1 MKQQGGALMVKKYG
15 CRGLFAVLLAMV
27 LFLANAGT
35 GLAVE
40 APSAPD
46 GQVTIMGRGG
56 DSTVEG
62 TLDLL
67 TPLYKSSSGLWFV
80 NPRFTYNDDSESE
93 VNLGV
98 GYRRLFSSRDVIV
111 GGNLYYDSRWPGDG
125 VQFNQFGAGL
135 EVLSKWIDA
144 RANYYLPENDKEV
157 VDVQERTS
165 VVGVTTTKSYDQH
178 ASGNALY
185 ETSHTTTTETSLRE
199 VFTTMVGTMDGFDAE
214 VGFKLPLLA
223 AKFETRLFGGYY
235 RFSPNLD
242 LEDVEGFKARI
253 EIRALPALVLDAAY
267 YDDDKLFGSSYIVG
281 GRVQLPFDVANLVHG
296 RNPFEGTR
304 AVFKPGAR
312 AFASRLTEN
321 VVRDPHIQI
330 CKLTETAAETLLAST
345 ASDATYAYLRKVI
358 FVDGDNNTGVED
370 GSFQHPFNTVQEGVD
385 AAKVRGFGRVYV
397 FAASSSYGENVAIG
411 SDLDLI
417 GEGKH
422 LGTDGGF
429 GGGRFPVI
437 DGSAG
442 ASAALNVEGAG
453 NVKIRGF
460 DLMNTGAGFP
470 VATIDPA
477 MSIPAGVLIHNTT
490 SVLFSNNRVHDTPA
504 GLLAIYD
511 AADGF
516 SLDLHQNSFRN
527 TGLAIGVM
535 AAGSSGNVSI
545 QNNTIDNS
553 LAGVGVLG
561 IGNTSIVPLPDSVVN
576 VTIHGNSING
586 GSVRLDQMVAGNLLN
601 GALDLFGFSVPAD
614 HPAMILPS
622 VAGVIAVAAPGV
634 EMNLAITDNTVLD
647 NMVGIGVGA
656 ISSKLTADIS
666 GNTIRGGGV
675 AGVMDVINAHDLLD
689 SLLPSGLLPESLS
702 FDGGLLGVG
711 AVAYGDGASV
721 TANIRNNTIE
731 RNAIGVGALE
741 LSGASLTCVVDGNEI
756 ADNLVGVV
764 AAGIDGSTLNLTVT
778 GNDISGGGGE
788 DIVALVDGNRAPVGQ
803 YGAIGVGV
811 LAMGADTKV
820 NAVIE
825 GNTVDNNLLGVIA
838 ASVSGGEIS
847 SLTIAG
853 NTINGAGM
861 SDIIDSSSD
870 TPVVGSDFGA
880 IGIGLASSDGD
891 ILNTR
896 ITGNTVNGNALGI
909 GAIQS
914 GSSGSILDAEID
926 SNVLNN
932 NAYGIAAESS
942 GLGSVMNL
950 DIHGNT
956 LNGGSYLV
964 SDAGDVLSLGFNG
977 GAGILC
983 SSTEGADMT
992 LNINNN
998 TIRDSSGIGVYVSSG
1013 NEASV
1018 LDLTL
1023 SGNRITGHGLVGVVF
1038 ETDMNGTMTADVES
1052 NTIINNNQSGLVP
1065 GSLPSAFIG
1074 LVYDTSVM
1082 TISPL
1087 KNNVSDGNYYIG
1099 YDPAPA
1105 TFIGVPSGNTLENL
1119 VTPAI
1124 ITLVPMASVPSMP
1137 W

>member
-1 MKQQGGALMVKKYG
+1 MVKKYDW
-15 CRGLFAVLLAMV
+15 RGLFAVLLAMV
-27 LFLANAGT
+27 LFFASAGT

-46 GQVTIMGRGG
+46 GQLTIMGRGG
-56 DSTVEG
+56 DSTAEG

-67 TPLYKSSSGLWFV
+67 APLYQSSSGLWFV

-98 GYRRLFSSRDVIV
+98 GYRRLLRSRDVIV

-165 VVGVTTTKSYDQH
+165 LVGVTTTKSYDQR
-178 ASGNALY
+178 ASGNTLY

-235 RFSPNLD
+235 RFSPNLN

-267 YDDDKLFGSSYIVG
+267 YDDDKLFGSSYMVG

-304 AVFKPGAR
+304 AVFKPGVR

-330 CKLTETAAETLLAST
+330 CKLTETAAETILAST
-345 ASDATYAYLRKVI
+345 ASDATYAYLSKMI
-358 FVDGDNNTGVED
+358 FVDGDNNSGVED

-385 AAKVRGFGRVYV
+385 AAKARGFGRVYV

-411 SDLDLI
+411 NDLDLI

-429 GGGRFPVI
+429 GGRFPVI

-470 VATIDPA
+470 LADINPA
-477 MSIPAGVLIHNTT
+477 MSIPAGVLVHNTT
-490 SVLFSNNRVHDTPA
+490 SVLFSNNRVHDAPA
-504 GLLAIYD
+504 GFMAIYD

-516 SLDLHQNSFRN
+516 SLDLHHNSFRN

-545 QNNTIDNS
+545 QHNTIDNS

-561 IGNTSIVPLPDSVVN
+561 IGNTSIVPVPDSVVN
-576 VTIHGNSING
+576 VAIHGNSING
-586 GSVRLDQMVAGNLLN
+586 GSVRLDQMVTGNLLN
-601 GALDLFGFSVPAD
+601 RALDLFGFSVPAD

-647 NMVGIGVGA
+647 NMIGIGVGA
-656 ISSKLTADIS
+656 MSSKMTADIS

-689 SLLPSGLLPESLS
+689 SLLPSGMLPESLS
-702 FDGGLLGVG
+702 FDDGLLGVG
-711 AVAYGDGASV
+711 AVAYGDGALI

-764 AAGIDGSTLNLTVT
+764 AAGIDGSALNLTVT
-778 GNDISGGGGE
+778 GNAISGGGGE

-825 GNTVDNNLLGVIA
+825 GNTVDNNLLGVGA
-838 ASVSGGEIS
+838 ASLNGGEIS

-861 SDIIDSSSD
+861 SDINDLLSD
-870 TPVVGSDFGA
+870 TPVVGADFGV
-880 IGIGLASSDGD
+880 IGIGLANSDGD
-891 ILNTR
+891 ILNAR
-896 ITGNTVNGNALGI
+896 ITGNTVNGNVIGI

-914 GSSGSILDAEID
+914 GTSGTILDAEID
-926 SNVLNN
+926 NNVLNH
-932 NAYGIAAESS
+932 NACGIAAEGS

-956 LNGGSYLV
+956 LNGGYDFA
-964 SDAGDVLSLGFNG
+964 SDAGDVLSIGFNG
-977 GAGILC
+977 NAGIVC
-983 SSTEGADMT
+983 SSTAGADMT

-998 TIRDSSGIGVYVSSG
+998 TIRDSSGFGVNVTSGEDSSI
-1013 NEASV
+1013 V
-1018 LDLTL
+1018 DLTL
-1023 SGNRITGHGLVGVVF
+1023 SNNSIKENGLLGVLL
-1038 ETDMNGTMTADVES
+1038 ETDMDGTMTADIKS
-1052 NTIINNNQSGLVP
+1052 NTIIDNNQSGLVP
-1065 GSLPSAFIG
+1065 GSVPSAFVG

-1087 KNNVSDGNYYIG
+1087 QNNVSDGNYYIG

-1105 TFIGVPSGNTLENL
+1105 TFIGVPSGNTLEDL
-1119 VTPAI
+1119 VTPANI
-1124 ITLVPMASVPSMP
+1124 ILVPMASVPSLP